1 VRVKVFNACASLIG
15 YKDMPQQ
22 PSSSSSAGPQQQV
35 TEEQVYSALK
45 KCVDPEIPVNVVD
58 LGLIYGVKVDQGK
71 DVDIKMTMTTRGCP
85 LHDTLVS
92 DVKRYVG
99 KLSGVGNINV
109 EIVWDPPWSL
119 EKMNPAVREQLG
131 FGKPKLRF
139 QIDYEKSRPLK
150 IGRATRQEDGSLILA
165 NDKDQGFMVNE
176 AIIEFWNGC
185 DGTKTITQLTD
196 QFSAKLGMPRQQ
208 VEQEV
213 VQLVQQLLEAEL
225 LRA

>member
-1 VRVKVFNACASLIG
+1 MSQKT
-15 YKDMPQQ
+15 
-22 PSSSSSAGPQQQV
+22 V
-35 TEEQVYSALK
+35 TESQVYDALK
-45 KCVDPEIPVNVVD
+45 KCMDPEIPVNVVD
-58 LGLIYGVKVDQGK
+58 LGLIYGVRVASGK

-99 KLSGVGNINV
+99 KINGIGSINV
-109 EIVWDPPWSL
+109 EIVWDPPWTL
-119 EKMNPAVREQLG
+119 EKMNPEVRDKLG

-139 QIDYEKSRPLK
+139 QIDYERSKPLK
-150 IGRATRQEDGSLILA
+150 TGRFAKQDDGSMIIA

-176 AIIEFWNGC
+176 AIVEFWNTC
-185 DGTKTITQLTD
+185 DGTKTINQLTD

-213 VQLVQQLLEAEL
+213 VQLVQQLLESEL
-225 LRA
+225 LKA

>member
-1 VRVKVFNACASLIG
+1 MNP
-15 YKDMPQQ
+15 MP
-22 PSSSSSAGPQQQV
+22 AAAQQQV
-35 TEEQVYSALK
+35 TEDQVYSALK
-45 KCVDPEIPVNVVD
+45 KCMDPEIPVNVVD

-99 KLSGVGNINV
+99 KISGIGNINV
-109 EIVWDPPWSL
+109 EIVWEPAWTL
-119 EKMNPAVREQLG
+119 EKMNPAVRDQLG

-139 QIDYEKSRPLK
+139 QIDYEKSMPLK
-150 IGRATRQEDGSLILA
+150 IGRSTKQEDGSLILA

-176 AIIEFWNGC
+176 AIIDFWKGC
-185 DGTKTITQLTD
+185 DGTKTINQLTD

-225 LRA
+225 LKA

>member
-1 VRVKVFNACASLIG
+1 
-15 YKDMPQQ
+15 M
-22 PSSSSSAGPQQQV
+22 SAGQQRAV
-35 TEEQVYSALK
+35 TEDQVYAALR
-45 KCVDPEIPVNVVD
+45 KCMDPEIPVNVVD
-58 LGLIYGVKVDQGK
+58 LGLIYGVKVASGK

-99 KLSGVGNINV
+99 KIGGIGNINV
-109 EIVWDPPWSL
+109 EIVWDPPWSI
-119 EKMNPAVREQLG
+119 EKMDPSVREKLG

-139 QIDYEKSRPLK
+139 QIDYEKSKPMK
-150 IGRATRQEDGSLILA
+150 VGRFSKQEDGSMILA

-176 AIIEFWNGC
+176 AIIEFWNSC
-185 DGTKTITQLTD
+185 DGTKTINQLTD

-225 LRA
+225 LKA